1 MESNSDTTQTQ
12 QAQQMH
18 PIFQNEVMQ
27 ASNNVQPVSQ
37 IPLERSDESTNDNS
51 QSKSDQFNDLQ
62 SLIMNNDISPE
73 ELQKQLDEI

>member
-1 MESNSDTTQTQ
+1 MESNSDTTQTH
-12 QAQQMH
+12 QMH

-27 ASNNVQPVSQ
+27 ASNTVQPVGQ
-37 IPLERSDESTNDNS
+37 IPLERSDEITNDTS

>member
-1 MESNSDTTQTQ
+1 MESISDTTQTQ
-12 QAQQMH
+12 QAHQMH

>member
-37 IPLERSDESTNDNS
+37 IPLERSDAITNDTS
-51 QSKSDQFNDLQ
+51 QSKSNQFNDLQ